1 MTLFKNKLTLYI
13 ACGLNAL
20 MMMVV
25 MFIWLNQ
32 YMILDDE
39 VLLIKLTTGIKNHWL
54 KLKEQPNPDEFLFI
68 DLTWEKTLAD
78 EKNQDGQV
86 IGKRPIT
93 DRTRIAQLLHSL
105 NKNKDYKFIIL
116 DVFFK
121 DSANYRDDSLLQ
133 AEFSQVKNLLIPYHK
148 RDKDDQPDKPI
159 FKAPLALSDYEQG
172 NDQFI
177 KYKIVQGN
185 NFKTTPLVMYETLHP
200 KDTLDRNGFIFHNM
214 GKHIS
219 INSFIL
225 NLRIWWNDI
234 ENSKEVSGLS
244 NDSIRANTDS
254 TRVKYKKMYFTDL
267 MAPGLPEVVYD
278 DIIHGNTKGKI
289 LVIGAFDEGD
299 MHETIYGQTPGPL
312 ILLNAYLAILHKDN
326 LINWSFIIFLF
337 IGFYF
342 ISYKCFSNKDF
353 LEIFLKKAIK
363 KKGIVSKIVS
373 IAGYLLYFV
382 LLSIISYF
390 MFNIHLTV
398 LVLSIYMEAVEF
410 IRDFIEKRRAN
421 KSIVESLIGDDD

>member
-1 MTLFKNKLTLYI
+1 MTLFKNKLTLFI
-13 ACGLNAL
+13 ACGLNSL
-20 MMMVV
+20 MMRVV

-39 VLLIKLTTGIKNHWL
+39 VMLIKLTTGIKNHLL

-68 DLTWEKTLAD
+68 DLTWEKALAD
-78 EKNQDGQV
+78 EKNKDGQV

-93 DRTRIAQLLHSL
+93 NRARIAQLLHSL
-105 NKNKDYKFIIL
+105 NKNKNYKFIIL
-116 DVFFK
+116 DVFFR
-121 DSANYRDDSLLQ
+121 DSSNYHDDSLLQ
-133 AEFSQVKNLLIPYHK
+133 AEFNQAKNILIPYHK
-148 RDKDDQPDKPI
+148 RDEDNQPDKPI
-159 FKAPLALSDYEQG
+159 FKTQLALSDYEQD

-177 KYKIVQGN
+177 KYKLIQGN
-185 NFKTTPLVMYETLHP
+185 DFKTTPLVMYENLHP
-200 KDTLDRNGFIFHNM
+200 KDTLDRNGYIFHKM
-214 GKHIS
+214 GNHLS

-225 NLRIWWNDI
+225 NLRIWWDDV

-244 NDSIRANTDS
+244 SDSINANTDT
-254 TRVKYKKMYFTDL
+254 TRVKYRKMYFNDL
-267 MAPGLPEVVYD
+267 MIPGLPEEIYD
-278 DIIHGNTKGKI
+278 EIIHGNTKGKI

-312 ILLNAYLAILHKDN
+312 ILLNAYLAILNKDN
-326 LINWSFIIFLF
+326 LVNWSFILFLF
-337 IGFYF
+337 VGFYF

-353 LEIFLKKAIK
+353 LEMFLKKAIK
-363 KKGIVSKIVS
+363 KKGIVSKIIS

-421 KSIVESLIGDDD
+421 VSIVDSLIGDE